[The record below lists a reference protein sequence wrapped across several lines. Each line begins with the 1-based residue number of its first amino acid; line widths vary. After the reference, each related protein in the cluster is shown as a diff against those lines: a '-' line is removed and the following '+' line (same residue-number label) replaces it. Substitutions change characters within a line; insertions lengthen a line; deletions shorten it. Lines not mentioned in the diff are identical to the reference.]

1 MATATD
7 EPVQRRQP
15 TPGQRARFGD
25 VLRRLRR
32 HAKLTQSDLAKRVG
46 LQGHAFLSQV
56 ENGRLP
62 LPAHWLVPLATELQV
77 NAQRLAWIFVA
88 LETPDLYEA
97 IGGRKPPDLDP
108 DTLLRML
115 YHASGRG
122 GDAAGINA
130 GGAPAA
136 RSRVTDAVK
145 SAKATAK
152 LAAAADAPVIRD

>member
-1 MATATD
+1 MAEGSD
-7 EPVQRRQP
+7 ETVQRRQP
-15 TPGQRARFGD
+15 TPGHRSRFGD

-62 LPAHWLVPLATELQV
+62 LPAHWLVPLAEELQV
-77 NAQRLAWIFVA
+77 NAQRLSWIFVA
-88 LETPDLYEA
+88 MEMPDLYEA

-115 YHASGRG
+115 YNASLRDNEQG
-122 GDAAGINA
+122 GPPAPEAPTPRSRLSDAA
-130 GGAPAA
+130 
-136 RSRVTDAVK
+136 K
-145 SAKATAK
+145 SAELVDRIASQPDRTIH
-152 LAAAADAPVIRD
+152 D